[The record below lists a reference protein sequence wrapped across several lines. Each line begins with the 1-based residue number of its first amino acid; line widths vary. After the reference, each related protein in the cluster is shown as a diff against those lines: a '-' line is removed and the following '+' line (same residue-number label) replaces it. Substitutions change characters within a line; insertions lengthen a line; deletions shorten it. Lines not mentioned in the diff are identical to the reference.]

1 MLAEAVTRTAVSGD
15 WLTPLDATFLHIEDP
30 VSHMHI
36 GAVALMEGPPPRYE
50 QVSRMIG
57 SKLDLVPRLRHVVR
71 RVPLDL
77 GYPMWSDD
85 HHFRL
90 EHHVRHTALTPG
102 GDAATAD
109 LESWVGDLMSR
120 PLDRSRPLWEI
131 WMVEGLAQ
139 RAWAVVLK
147 AHHCMVDGVS
157 ASNLLGIVL
166 DSSPDPPE
174 AALSEPTRSEAT
186 RSEAT
191 LSEPT
196 LSEATLSE
204 TAVSEAA
211 VSHWVP
217 APGPSSWDLVRRG
230 LSGLTD
236 GPVRLLR
243 SALSY
248 SLVTP
253 PAPDEVADLLGS
265 FSSVSESARV
275 PTGTILNGP
284 IGPDRVWGTATVEVA
299 QVKRVRRG
307 LGGTFNDVA
316 LAAISN
322 GFRELLLAQGQP
334 VDLPLRSAIPIS
346 RAPRD
351 GRGMA
356 VGDGAF
362 ANRVSLLFGEL
373 PVHLSDTPSMLSR
386 IAARMSD
393 VKAANEAS
401 AVDSMIGAFEFA
413 PAPLWALA
421 GRLGTRVSQRTV
433 NTVTTNVPG
442 PQMPLYVAGRRM
454 LKLFPYVPIALGIRV
469 GVAILSYDGTVGF
482 GVTADRE
489 SVPDVGALC
498 RGITAGMKELLVAEK
513 EASGLQ
519 DGSDPAAAAG
529 T

>member
-1 MLAEAVTRTAVSGD
+1 MVAEAVTRTAVSGD

-36 GAVALMEGPPPRYE
+36 GAVALMEGPPPGYE

-77 GYPMWSDD
+77 GYPIWSDD

-90 EHHVRHTALTPG
+90 EHHLRHTALTSR

-109 LESWVGDLMSR
+109 LETWVGDLMSR

-131 WMVEGLAQ
+131 WIVEGLAQ
-139 RAWAVVLK
+139 GAWAVVLK

-157 ASNLLGIVL
+157 ASNLLGVVL

-174 AALSEPTRSEAT
+174 AAG
-186 RSEAT
+186 
-191 LSEPT
+191 
-196 LSEATLSE
+196 
-204 TAVSEAA
+204 SEAA
-211 VSHWVP
+211 GSEAAGSEAAGAHWVP

-265 FSSVSESARV
+265 LSSVSESARI

-284 IGPDRVWGTATVEVA
+284 IGPDRLWGTATVEVA

-373 PVHLSDTPSMLSR
+373 PVHLPDTPSMLSR

-393 VKAANEAS
+393 VKGANEAS
-401 AVDSMIGAFEFA
+401 AVDSMIGAVGFA

-469 GVAILSYDGTVGF
+469 GVAILSYEGTVGF

-489 SVPDVGALC
+489 TVPDIGALC
-498 RGITAGMKELLVAEK
+498 RGITAGMKELLEAVAEE
-513 EASGLQ
+513 EASRLQ
-519 DGSDPAAAAG
+519 DGFDPAAAGG